1 MASIIEELRIALEKH
16 GIKTEFITKKE
27 IARESTDN
35 TVDNARLFLK
45 KYGAMPSNWYFVRDF
60 EPRKFVKLIKQKK
73 YTRMCIADDGLDAVF
88 LLYSRY
94 EPRRIMDDYYS
105 TYNVPDRDNKYQI
118 DVDFI
123 FYGLTP

>member
-1 MASIIEELRIALEKH
+1 MPSIIEELRVALEKH

-27 IARESTDN
+27 IVRESTDN
-35 TVDNARLFLK
+35 SVDNARLFLK
-45 KYGAMPSNWYFVRDF
+45 KYGAKPSNWYFVGDF
-60 EPRKFVKLIKQKK
+60 EPRKFINLIKQKK
-73 YTRMCIADDGLDAVF
+73 YTRMCIADDGLDPVF

-94 EPRRIMDDYYS
+94 EPRRIVDDYYS

-123 FYGLTP
+123 FYRLTP